1 MYQSQAHVPNALRLV
16 HRLPSLCP
24 SFLKAHVP
32 NALHLTHSRTFP
44 CPSFLRLT
52 FQKSAPRC
60 ERFFMHFSPGARL
73 HLWWCRSPG
82 MGDWVQERKTEICSL
97 RFFEP
102 EWLGTA
108 TDFEEIDPNLS
119 CEQGEHFI
127 KNGFLCLI
135 SPLSF

>member
-1 MYQSQAHVPNALRLV
+1 MYQSQAHVPNAL
-16 HRLPSLCP
+16 
-24 SFLKAHVP
+24 
-32 NALHLTHSRTFP
+32 HLTHGRTFP

-60 ERFFMHFSPGARL
+60 ERFFMHFSPGAWL

-102 EWLGTA
+102 EGFWVQKARFTNQIQRIFTNSIVFRYSRG
-108 TDFEEIDPNLS
+108 F
-119 CEQGEHFI
+119 F
-127 KNGFLCLI
+127 KNCSLWQSLLWAQRRI
-135 SPLSF
+135 LKK